1 MDLFNAFAEP
11 KSEVKL
17 EYLTDELED
26 ALQVTQIATTPVQS
40 NLEDEQIT
48 GLCAVRT
55 SDRTAHTT
63 AAGARSGTSM
73 TKTELGSPISVATD
87 DISDP
92 FTSALHQ
99 SQDLPTVTTGTDTV
113 SYTHLTLPTICS
125 V

>member
-48 GLCAVRT
+48 DFG
-55 SDRTAHTT
+55 
-63 AAGARSGTSM
+63 GG
-73 TKTELGSPISVATD
+73 P
-87 DISDP
+87 
-92 FTSALHQ
+92 
-99 SQDLPTVTTGTDTV
+99 
-113 SYTHLTLPTICS
+113 
-125 V
+125 